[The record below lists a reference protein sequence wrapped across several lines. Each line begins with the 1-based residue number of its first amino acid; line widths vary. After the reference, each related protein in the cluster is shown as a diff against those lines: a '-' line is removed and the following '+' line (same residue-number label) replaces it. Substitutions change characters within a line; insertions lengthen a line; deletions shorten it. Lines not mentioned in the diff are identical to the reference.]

1 MPNKTIMLL
10 KLRLAKAIADKI
22 KYTDLTQKELAAKLN
37 VAQSSISRLKNMELA
52 SSIETMLEIIDA
64 LEIDLKIDV
73 NVK

>member
-37 VAQSSISRLKNMELA
+37 VAQSSISRLKNMELT

-64 LEIDLKIDV
+64 LEIDLMIDV